1 MRLFSTK
8 KKEILKDSN
17 GQEIKKPVKKFSDF
31 HKSLIIYISVILAIT
46 GIFVITSSI
55 YAKKIQAEVK
65 EVTDRRKSQAD
76 SHLLT
81 QYVSQ
86 LEKDYNTVKEDF
98 GPYLQ
103 LLPEKDDLFDFKVDI
118 MNTAKKYKLDPAFS
132 FGVENPATAEEPKS
146 YGFTLIISGST
157 VNLLSFWDDFAKM
170 KYILR
175 IEQILI
181 DQEDGKTKNKV
192 QELGSGDL
200 STTTTTTTTI
210 PKTTGSTGSLTLDQE
225 LELLAKKKTTT
236 TKTVKKSTTT
246 TKLINTY
253 KMNVLGKIYIR

>member
-1 MRLFSTK
+1 
-8 KKEILKDSN
+8 
-17 GQEIKKPVKKFSDF
+17 
-31 HKSLIIYISVILAIT
+31 
-46 GIFVITSSI
+46 
-55 YAKKIQAEVK
+55 
-65 EVTDRRKSQAD
+65 
-76 SHLLT
+76 
-81 QYVSQ
+81 
-86 LEKDYNTVKEDF
+86 
-98 GPYLQ
+98 
-103 LLPEKDDLFDFKVDI
+103 
-118 MNTAKKYKLDPAFS
+118 
-132 FGVENPATAEEPKS
+132 
-146 YGFTLIISGST
+146 
-157 VNLLSFWDDFAKM
+157 M